1 MGGKSK
7 VTMFSMQ
14 KFISP
19 HLLEKVDKSEYHHED
34 EDDEE
39 QDDEEQEND
48 DESEV
53 DENSSDND
61 FD

>member
-39 QDDEEQEND
+39 QEND

>member
-34 EDDEE
+34 DEE
-39 QDDEEQEND
+39 END

-53 DENSSDND
+53 DEDLSDND
-61 FD
+61 SD